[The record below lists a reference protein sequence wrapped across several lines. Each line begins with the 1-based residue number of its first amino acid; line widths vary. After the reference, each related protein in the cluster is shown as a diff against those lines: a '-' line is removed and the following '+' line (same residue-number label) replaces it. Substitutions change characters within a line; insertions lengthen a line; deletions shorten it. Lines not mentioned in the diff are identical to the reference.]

1 MDVTEQIVASTMAA
15 LTEYGEKEV
24 QKNEEKEVEEKEE
37 VERKE
42 DQLTYDKAEVL
53 LDEKLAA
60 LKKEVFTKSKINQ
73 SAAAVIAEVKKIGK
87 AEPAA
92 SGQSP
97 ATNKATTPAQKRPA
111 AAVAATSSGA
121 RPVRARTPARKPE

>member
-1 MDVTEQIVASTMAA
+1 M
-15 LTEYGEKEV
+15 
-24 QKNEEKEVEEKEE
+24 
-37 VERKE
+37 
-42 DQLTYDKAEVL
+42 L

-60 LKKEVFTKSKINQ
+60 LKNEVFTKINQ
-73 SAAAVIAEVKKIGK
+73 SAAAVIAEVKKIAK

-97 ATNKATTPAQKRPA
+97 ATDKAKKEEATTPAKRQA

-121 RPVRARTPARKPE
+121 RPVRARTPASKM

>member
-1 MDVTEQIVASTMAA
+1 M
-15 LTEYGEKEV
+15 
-24 QKNEEKEVEEKEE
+24 
-37 VERKE
+37 
-42 DQLTYDKAEVL
+42 L

-60 LKKEVFTKSKINQ
+60 LKNEVFTKINQ
-73 SAAAVIAEVKKIGK
+73 SAAAVIAEVKKIAK

-97 ATNKATTPAQKRPA
+97 ATDKAKKEEATTPAQKRQA

-121 RPVRARTPARKPE
+121 RPVRARTSRCLTRP